1 MARPKV
7 GHDYRLDIKNDL
19 FDEPIAWVNNSS
31 KKLYATWGEIDG
43 EIVKVKA
50 KTMIMSTYYIVTL
63 LQHSKDTFY
72 VPKKLLMELT
82 RRLPIP
88 CTCELRI
95 LVNRGCHCGA
105 FKKEQAKKK
114 SP

>member
-1 MARPKV
+1 MARPKI
-7 GHDYRLDIKNDL
+7 GHDYRLDVRSDL

-31 KKLYATWGEIDG
+31 KRLYETWGEIEG

-50 KTMIMSTYYIVTL
+50 ETRIMSTYYIVTL
-63 LQHSKDTFY
+63 LKHSKDTFY

-88 CTCELRI
+88 CSCDLQS
-95 LVNRGCHCGA
+95 LVNRGCRCGA
-105 FKKEQAKKK
+105 FKKEQAEK
-114 SP
+114 